1 MKKKEKEEEKA
12 TEKGQP
18 KSKKKKFWENK
29 LGTNGLNFWDKCLW
43 CLCIKD
49 MLGWIGSE
57 ECFNTW

>member
-12 TEKGQP
+12 TKIRAT
-18 KSKKKKFWENK
+18 KKQENWENK
-29 LGTNGLNFWDKCLW
+29 LGTNGSNFWDKCLW

>member
-1 MKKKEKEEEKA
+1 MKKKEKEKEKA
-12 TEKGQP
+12 TEKGNQKP
-18 KSKKKKFWENK
+18 KKKKNWENK

>member
-18 KSKKKKFWENK
+18 KSKKKIWENK

>member
-12 TEKGQP
+12 TEKGNQ
-18 KSKKKKFWENK
+18 KAKNWENK

>member
-1 MKKKEKEEEKA
+1 MEKKEKEEEKA
-12 TEKGQP
+12 TEKWQP
-18 KSKKKKFWENK
+18 KNKEKNWENK